1 MALKNN
7 KMNSIKQDII
17 NNPIKWGLIILTIV
31 MLLTG
36 NITVSITIGNTTI

>member
-1 MALKNN
+1 MESLK
-7 KMNSIKQDII
+7 KEITE
-17 NNPIKWGLIILTIV
+17 NPIKYFLIILSIV